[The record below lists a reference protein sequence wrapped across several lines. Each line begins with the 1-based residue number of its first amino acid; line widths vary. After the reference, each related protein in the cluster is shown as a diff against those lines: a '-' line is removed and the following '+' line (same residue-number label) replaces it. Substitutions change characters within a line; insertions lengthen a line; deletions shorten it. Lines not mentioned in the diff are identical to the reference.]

1 MSRRRSYKQETL
13 DVQRRFFEA
22 IDELI
27 RQGKLRGVQT
37 YCRLYGIDKR
47 HLYSQRLDP
56 FKGFFEVAWFL
67 PLLSDFKVSYKW
79 LLFGKG
85 EMLKK

>member
-1 MSRRRSYKQETL
+1 MSKRRNYKQETL
-13 DVQRRFFEA
+13 DVQSRFFAA
-22 IDELI
+22 IEELI
-27 RQGKLRGVQT
+27 KQGKLRGVQT
-37 YCRLYGIDKR
+37 YCRLYDIDKR
-47 HLYSQRLDP
+47 HFYTQRLDP
-56 FKGFFEVAWFL
+56 FKGFFEIAWIL